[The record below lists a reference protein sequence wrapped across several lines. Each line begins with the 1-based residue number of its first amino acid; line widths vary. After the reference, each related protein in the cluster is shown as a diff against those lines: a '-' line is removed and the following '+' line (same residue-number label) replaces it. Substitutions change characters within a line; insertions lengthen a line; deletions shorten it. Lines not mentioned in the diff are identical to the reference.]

1 MPKIGRPN
9 IINEINRGL
18 ILQTVREEG
27 PISRAKI
34 ARKLG
39 LSRPTVSA
47 HVQELI
53 NEGLLLEVG
62 KGETK
67 KGRKDILLIY
77 NAKHGYILAG
87 DIEGSLFRLAI
98 SDLAGEIIY
107 QETIEV
113 HELRKKSLMDPCNF
127 PEILKEFLSKKK
139 IDLDNLKILSFGITG
154 IIEEGKLMFCPG
166 LPEWNNA
173 PLIRILEKEFP
184 SSIVILEKDVNMAV
198 LGEYWKG
205 AGKNYKNI
213 VYITISTG
221 IGAGIIVEGNIYEGK
236 NKFAGEIGYMAID
249 NPKYPYPGT
258 LNTPFGSLEWN
269 SSGAVILKRVEE
281 LGKSYK
287 NIEEVF
293 EDYDK
298 DKEIKEIIDSSS
310 ESLAK
315 AIVNL
320 TTVLS
325 PEIIIIGGIVGKYLD
340 ILLPKMKSIFEHYL
354 PIDINI
360 VSSPLGSNT
369 VIWGS
374 IYKALNIYHSS
385 PVII

>member
-18 ILQTVREEG
+18 ILDLVREEG

-47 HVQELI
+47 HVQDLI
-53 NEGLLLEVG
+53 SEGLLLEVG

-67 KGRKDILLIY
+67 KGRKDILLVY
-77 NAKHGYILAG
+77 NAKHGYIMAG
-87 DIEGSLFRLAI
+87 DIEGSFLRLVV
-98 SDLAGEIIY
+98 SDMSGK
-107 QETIEV
+107 IECEEV
-113 HELRKKSLMDPCNF
+113 IRTQELRDKNLMKPHNF
-127 PEILKEFLSKKK
+127 PIILKEFLSKREINSK
-139 IDLDNLKILSFGITG
+139 NLKILSFGITG
-154 IIEEGKLMFCPG
+154 IIEEGRLMFSPG

-173 PLIRILEKEFP
+173 PLVEIIKEEFP
-184 SSIVILEKDVNMAV
+184 SSMIILERDVNMAV

-205 AGKNYKNI
+205 AGKGKENI

-221 IGAGIIVEGNIYEGK
+221 IGAGIIINGKIYEGK
-236 NKFAGEIGYMAID
+236 NKFAGEIGYMSID
-249 NPKYPYPGT
+249 DPNYIYPGV

-269 SSGAVILKRVEE
+269 SSWSGIQKKLQKF
-281 LGKSYK
+281 GKNYK
-287 NIEEVF
+287 SIEEVF
-293 EDYDK
+293 ENYGKDK
-298 DKEIKEIIDSSS
+298 DVKEIIDISA
-310 ESLAK
+310 ENLAR

-320 TTVLS
+320 TTVLA
-325 PEIIIIGGIVGKYLD
+325 PEVIIIGGILGNYLN
-340 ILLPKMKSIFEHYL
+340 ILLPRMEKIFEHYL

-360 VSSPLGSNT
+360 VSSPLGNNA

-374 IYKALNIYHSS
+374 IYKALNIYHSC

>member
-1 MPKIGRPN
+1 MSKIGRPN

-18 ILQTVREEG
+18 ILHLVREEG

-47 HVQELI
+47 HVQDLI
-53 NEGLLLEVG
+53 KEGLVLEVG

-67 KGRKDILLIY
+67 KGRKDILLVY

-87 DIEGSLFRLAI
+87 DLEGSFFRLAI
-98 SDLAGEIIY
+98 SDMSGK
-107 QETIEV
+107 IEYEEV
-113 HELRKKSLMDPCNF
+113 IKTQELREKNLMYPQNF
-127 PEILKEFLSKKK
+127 PIILKK
-139 IDLDNLKILSFGITG
+139 ILEKNGIQGENLKILSFGITG
-154 IIEEGKLMFCPG
+154 IIDEGRLMLSPG

-173 PLIRILEKEFP
+173 PLGKILEEEFP
-184 SSIVILEKDVNMAV
+184 SSLVILERDVNMAV

-205 AGKNYKNI
+205 AGRGKENI

-221 IGAGIIVEGNIYEGK
+221 IGAGIIINGKIYEGK
-236 NKFAGEIGYMAID
+236 NKFAGEIGYMSID
-249 NPKYPYPGT
+249 DPNYIYPGV

-269 SSGAVILKRVEE
+269 SSWSGIQKRLQQ

-287 NIEEVF
+287 TIEEIF
-293 EDYDK
+293 ENYEK
-298 DKEIKEIIDSSS
+298 DKELKEIIDISA
-310 ESLAK
+310 ENLAR
-315 AIVNL
+315 AIVNV
-320 TTVLS
+320 TTVLA
-325 PEIIIIGGIVGKYLD
+325 PEIIIIGGILGRYLD
-340 ILLPKMKSIFEHYL
+340 ILLPKMEKIFEHYL

-360 VSSPLGSNT
+360 VSSPLGNNA

-374 IYKALNIYHSS
+374 IYKALNIYHSC
-385 PVII
+385 PVIV